1 MSTPI
6 RMDLPHQLGKE
17 AARARVDAK
26 IGKLAGHI
34 PGGADVTH
42 RWEGD
47 TMHFTVA
54 AMGQRVASRLT
65 VFADRLH
72 AEIDLP
78 AMLGFLSGAI
88 KAAVERE
95 APRLLK

>member
-1 MSTPI
+1 MSGPLT
-6 RMDLPHQLGKE
+6 MDLPHQLGK
-17 AARARVDAK
+17 AGARARVDAK
-26 IGKLAGHI
+26 IGKLASHI

-54 AMGQRVASRLT
+54 AMGQQIGSRLT
-65 VFADRLH
+65 VFEDRLH
-72 AEIDLP
+72 VEIDLP
-78 AMLGFLSGAI
+78 GLLSLFAGPI

-95 APRLLK
+95 GPRLLR

>member
-6 RMDLPHQLGKE
+6 QMDIPHQLGKDG
-17 AARARVDAK
+17 ARARVDAK
-26 IGKLAGHI
+26 IGKLASHI

-54 AMGQRVASRLT
+54 AMGQTVASRLT
-65 VFADRLH
+65 VFPERLH

-78 AMLGFLSGAI
+78 GMLGFLSGTI